1 MPGMRNGMAKKK
13 AKPVKKMR
21 GGGMSAKKMRGGGMA
36 MKDKPLG
43 MEKGGD
49 PTKAK
54 KKAKPVKKMRGGA
67 MKKMRGGGM
76 AVKKMRGGGAVRSS
90 SSKPL

>member
-1 MPGMRNGMAKKK
+1 MPGMKNGMAKKK

-21 GGGMSAKKMRGGGMA
+21 GGAMKKMRGGGMA
-36 MKDKPLG
+36 MKDKPMG
-43 MEKGGD
+43 MEEGGD

-67 MKKMRGGGM
+67 MKKMRAGGM

-90 SSKPL
+90 SKKPL